1 MGRLDVSLL
10 RYLTVEDIRALTAV
24 EMGMKNHEIVPASLI
39 ASIANLKYGGSHK
52 LLRELSKHSLVAFEK
67 SKVNVGYRLTNKG
80 YDYLALRVLTHRDV
94 VASVGNQ
101 IGVGKESDIYIVADK
116 DGEEYAL
123 KIHRLG
129 RTSFRQIKNKRDYHN
144 KRRTAS
150 WIYLS
155 RLAATKEF
163 TNMKALYEHG
173 FPVPKPADFN
183 RHCVIMQLIS
193 GYPMQ
198 QVHDVAD
205 VESLYDELMSLI
217 MKLANNGLIH
227 GDFNEFNLMLGD
239 DDHVT
244 MIDFPQMIS
253 INHPNAKYY
262 FDRDVKC
269 VQDFFFKR
277 FGYES
282 EFAPVFE
289 EDVCRESFL
298 DREVRASGYP
308 RRRPKGKKN
317 DEDDGG
323 EDVEDDDEQQEGDDI
338 EFIDSTGA
346 PDIQHQLSDDEEES
360 EEENVEEDE
369 ITKELKQNCKVDS
382 DKDKS
387 SCDEDVGSVID
398 DETDSHISSKSNKV
412 DNETI
417 KKRVRKAL
425 TKQQKLMQR
434 RRLIKGEASLITKQ
448 RRDLRHDMKSARADS
463 DFF

>member
-67 SKVNVGYRLTNKG
+67 NKINVGYRLTNKG

-101 IGVGKESDIYIVADK
+101 IGVGKESDIYIVADN

-217 MKLANNGLIH
+217 LKLANNGLIH

-269 VQDFFFKR
+269 VQDFFYKR

-282 EFAPVFE
+282 ECAPTFE
-289 EDVCRESFL
+289 EDICRESFL

-308 RRRPKGKKN
+308 RKSPNNRKDKG
-317 DEDDGG
+317 
-323 EDVEDDDEQQEGDDI
+323 EDDDDEEEEGDDI
-338 EFIDSTGA
+338 EFIDTTGA
-346 PDIQHQLSDDEEES
+346 PDIILEEVDEES
-360 EEENVEEDE
+360 GLEDLE
-369 ITKELKQNCKVDS
+369 DDIIDELNRNCKVDS
-382 DKDKS
+382 SKEES
-387 SCDEDVGSVID
+387 SAAESEQNSATD
-398 DETDSHISSKSNKV
+398 DETNARATTKSNKV

-425 TKQQKLMQR
+425 TKQQKMMQR

-448 RRDLRHDMKSARADS
+448 RRDLRHDVKSARADS